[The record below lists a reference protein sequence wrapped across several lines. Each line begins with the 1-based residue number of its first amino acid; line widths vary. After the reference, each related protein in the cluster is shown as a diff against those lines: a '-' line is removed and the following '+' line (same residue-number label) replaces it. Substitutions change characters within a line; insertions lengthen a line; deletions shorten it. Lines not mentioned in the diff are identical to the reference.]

1 MTSSSMDQRQLER
14 RAREL
19 KMNEDKVARM
29 EQQVR
34 RNDERVRERA
44 REIEERG
51 KTYVAKEKTLR
62 EKEAKVD
69 KRARLIEDEKRHFV
83 EEKEEWENGRKARLM
98 IVVPVLLIAAIGA
111 GYLVFEF
118 KAQDN
123 YFYDQFK
130 VASDNIEKINNAY
143 NELDQQKLAVEA
155 QLADQKKVVEELRK
169 EVADKASAF
178 EKVSGDKRTLQTK
191 YDEVRTRMLA
201 GEKKSQVLEG
211 DKERL
216 RDELTRLA
224 TEKDGLNEDIASLEF
239 KLSAIGSQLLTSQEA
254 LTATEANLQN
264 ANAVG
269 QTQLK
274 ELEESREL
282 NRQLQK
288 ELDGL
293 IARFEQQ
300 KVMLGKVEN
309 EKAAS
314 QGSAAEKD
322 QQIVD
327 LNARI
332 EALNNELSSK
342 VDVVS
347 AKEALLAEL
356 QSYADVLEGK
366 VGNLEKAL
374 AAEKSIST
382 SLEEQVKSLEKEL
395 QAGVEALQ
403 SPQ

>member
-51 KTYVAKEKTLR
+51 KTYIAKEKTLR

-83 EEKEEWENGRKARLM
+83 DEKEEWENGRKARLM
-98 IVVPVLLIAAIGA
+98 IAIPVLLIAAIGA

-130 VASDNIEKINNAY
+130 AASENIEKINNAY
-143 NELDQQKLAVEA
+143 NELDQQKLVIEA
-155 QLADQKKVVEELRK
+155 QLAEQKKVVEELRK
-169 EVADKASAF
+169 ELAEKSVAF

-191 YDEVRTRMLA
+191 YDEVRNRMFA
-201 GEKKSQVLEG
+201 GEKKSQLLEK

-224 TEKDGLNEDIASLEF
+224 SEKDSLNEDIASLEF
-239 KLSAIGSQLLTSQEA
+239 KLSALGNQLLASQEA
-254 LTATEANLQN
+254 LTTTEANLQN

-269 QTQLK
+269 QTHLK

-293 IARFEQQ
+293 IARYEQQ
-300 KVMLGKVEN
+300 KALLGRIES

-322 QQIVD
+322 LQIAD
-327 LNARI
+327 LSVRI
-332 EALNNELSSK
+332 EALNNELNSK
-342 VDVVS
+342 VDLVS
-347 AKEALLAEL
+347 AKEALLGEL
-356 QSYADVLEGK
+356 QSYADNLEGK
-366 VGNLEKAL
+366 VANLEKTL
-374 AAEKSIST
+374 AAEQ
-382 SLEEQVKSLEKEL
+382 SLSRSLQEQVSSLEKEL